1 MGKICIKANACAHIK
16 TMKHIGTKHVGTQG
30 PLFLESFPVET
41 TWESTLVNQD
51 MNWETIVN
59 GSWTVLNTNKSRN
72 YPYRKEY
79 Q

>member
-41 TWESTLVNQD
+41 T
-51 MNWETIVN
+51 
-59 GSWTVLNTNKSRN
+59 
-72 YPYRKEY
+72 
-79 Q
+79 